1 MATVKPTSSFP
12 IRKITFQRQRSVP
25 EQSFVRSQ
33 ASNSESLREMED
45 RKAEAKLAAREA
57 ARLAARGHHG
67 DLLGEEFVKQ
77 VPKKKNKGESKWK
90 KKVPVKSYDHSKTR
104 ASSQPSLN
112 EDEDLSLS
120 LGWTQTSTTAAL
132 TTVME
137 DGTASKSSR
146 SKGSKG
152 SKHSSPSKFMKKKF
166 TNKNSSESKM
176 PQTND
181 MNELAKDLSASGAF
195 ACSIC
200 GTIYDSLANAT
211 RHEEQCLICFI
222 DMSERTTDD
231 STARTLLKFPAEHRP
246 QMAQTKQVPSR
257 PGLQR
262 TGVSFHSAASD
273 VTSSSATPSSALSS
287 APRYKQKSRSSTD
300 FIPPKTGGEV
310 NLESTEFQRHM
321 LITDEAVVDVVQRS
335 KQVMHSRCVKELSIM
350 NDQPEE
356 FVDETRKA
364 SLLLKLRE
372 FDAQHEIALMS
383 RDRHYY
389 GMVEQRSLEK
399 LYGPS
404 TRYENPYKH
413 YYNRK
418 YAKMGIDIG
427 SSSRNKDD
435 TDKASLLPKKSWNA
449 VKHRF
454 EHAYELIK
462 EGPSSDVDGIDNIKK
477 SKVDNN
483 SKMLGDIKHGP
494 NTLYIN
500 VVVKNSV
507 QVVNK

>member
-1 MATVKPTSSFP
+1 
-12 IRKITFQRQRSVP
+12 
-25 EQSFVRSQ
+25 
-33 ASNSESLREMED
+33 MED
-45 RKAEAKLAAREA
+45 RKEEARLAAREA

-67 DLLGEEFVKQ
+67 YLLGEEFVKQ
-77 VPKKKNKGESKWK
+77 APKKKKNRGFKWK
-90 KKVPVKSYDHSKTR
+90 MNMPVMSHDHSKTETTIPR
-104 ASSQPSLN
+104 ASPQPSLQ
-112 EDEDLSLS
+112 EDEELSLS
-120 LGWTQTSTTAAL
+120 LGWTQASTSAGL

-152 SKHSSPSKFMKKKF
+152 SKAGSKFMKKKF
-166 TNKNSSESKM
+166 TNKKQSNEFKM

-181 MNELAKDLSASGAF
+181 MNELAKSLSASGAF

-211 RHEEQCLICFI
+211 RHEEQCLICWI
-222 DMSERTTDD
+222 DMMERTIDD
-231 STARTLLKFPAEHRP
+231 STARALLKFPAEHRP
-246 QMAQTKQVPSR
+246 QIAQTKQVSSR

-262 TGVSFHSAASD
+262 NAVSFHSAVSAVS
-273 VTSSSATPSSALSS
+273 SSSATPSSALSS
-287 APRYKQKSRSSTD
+287 TPRYKQKSRSSID

-321 LITDEAVVDVVQRS
+321 IITDKAVVDIVQRS
-335 KQVMHSRCVKELSIM
+335 KQVMYSRCQKELSIL
-350 NDQPEE
+350 NDQPDE
-356 FVDETRKA
+356 FVDEARKA

-399 LYGPS
+399 IYGPS
-404 TRYENPYKH
+404 PRYENPYKY
-413 YYNRK
+413 YYNRS

-427 SSSRNKDD
+427 SSSRNEDD
-435 TDKASLLPKKSWNA
+435 ADKASLLPKKSWNA

-462 EGPSSDVDGIDNIKK
+462 EGASSDVDGIDHIKK
-477 SKVDNN
+477 SKVDKN